1 MDDKQLR
8 DALRTILDQAH
19 NEGHLVIEEVN
30 FVNRFVKKIDKE
42 IERKT
47 IDKLRLEGELQQL
60 RLTKRLIVDL
70 IKDSVAA
77 TERAKVREETM
88 AKLRSGESAREAA
101 IVEKKIVDK
110 EESKPTK
117 RKRTKKKEDK

>member
-30 FVNRFVKKIDKE
+30 FVNKFVKKIDKE
-42 IERKT
+42 VERKT
-47 IDKLRLEGELQQL
+47 IDRLRLEGELQQL

-77 TERAKVREETM
+77 TERAKVREENR

-101 IVEKKIVDK
+101 IIEEKIVDEK
-110 EESKPTK
+110 KPKTVK
-117 RKRTKKKEDK
+117 RKRKKKEDK

>member
-1 MDDKQLR
+1 MDDIQLR
-8 DALRTILDQAH
+8 EALRNILDQAH

-30 FVNRFVKKIDKE
+30 FVNKFVKKIDKE

-47 IDKLRLEGELQQL
+47 IDRLRLEGELQQL

-88 AKLRSGESAREAA
+88 TKLRSGEGAREKA
-101 IVEKKIVDK
+101 IIEEQIVD
-110 EESKPTK
+110 EEKPEKVK
-117 RKRTKKKEDK
+117 RKRKKKEDK

>member
-1 MDDKQLR
+1 MDDTQLR

-30 FVNRFVKKIDKE
+30 FVNKFVKKIDKE
-42 IERKT
+42 VERKT
-47 IDKLRLEGELQQL
+47 IDRLRLEGELQQL

-77 TERAKVREETM
+77 TERAKVREENR

-101 IVEKKIVDK
+101 IIEEKIVDEK
-110 EESKPTK
+110 KPKTVK
-117 RKRTKKKEDK
+117 RKRKKKEDK

>member
-1 MDDKQLR
+1 MDDTQLR
-8 DALRTILDQAH
+8 EALRTILDQAH

-30 FVNRFVKKIDKE
+30 FVNKFVKKIDKE

-47 IDKLRLEGELQQL
+47 IDRLRLEGEIQQL

-88 AKLRSGESAREAA
+88 TKLRSGESAREKA
-101 IVEKKIVDK
+101 IIEKQIVD
-110 EESKPTK
+110 EEKPEKAK
-117 RKRTKKKEDK
+117 RKRKKKEDK

>member
-30 FVNRFVKKIDKE
+30 FVNKFVKKIDKE
-42 IERKT
+42 VERKT
-47 IDKLRLEGELQQL
+47 IDRLRLEGELQQL

-77 TERAKVREETM
+77 TERAKVREENR

-101 IVEKKIVDK
+101 IIEEKIVDK
-110 EESKPTK
+110 EKPEKVK
-117 RKRTKKKEDK
+117 RKRKKKEDK

>member
-1 MDDKQLR
+1 MDDTQLR
-8 DALRTILDQAH
+8 EALRTILDQAH

-30 FVNRFVKKIDKE
+30 FVNKFVKKIDKE

-47 IDKLRLEGELQQL
+47 IDRLRLEGELQQL

-88 AKLRSGESAREAA
+88 TKLRSGESAREKA
-101 IVEKKIVDK
+101 IIEKQIVD
-110 EESKPTK
+110 EEKPEKAK
-117 RKRTKKKEDK
+117 RKRKKKEDK

>member
-1 MDDKQLR
+1 MDDTQLR
-8 DALRTILDQAH
+8 EALRNILDQAH

-47 IDKLRLEGELQQL
+47 IDRLRLEGEIQQL

-88 AKLRSGESAREAA
+88 TKLRSGESAREKA
-101 IVEKKIVDK
+101 IIEKQIVD
-110 EESKPTK
+110 EEKPEKAK
-117 RKRTKKKEDK
+117 RKRKKKEDK